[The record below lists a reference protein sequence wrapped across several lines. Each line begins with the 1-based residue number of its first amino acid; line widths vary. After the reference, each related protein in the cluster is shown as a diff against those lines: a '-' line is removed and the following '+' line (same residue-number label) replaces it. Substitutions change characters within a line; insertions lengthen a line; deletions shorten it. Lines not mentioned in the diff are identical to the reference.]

1 MTTRVLNCNVT
12 IGGVN
17 FSAHVTGIGREHF
30 ICRPVGLATIR
41 VDAANAPA
49 CSPGDTVSI
58 LEMGIQRFTGYV
70 ADHGIGHTPAER
82 VIECQDEMKR
92 LVEYQFVDTSLISDG
107 QTITYWIEYFL
118 DHVGVASYDVA
129 TTTRIVPIG
138 IEFRLE
144 NVMEIVRKLCGAMGW
159 QTYADANGTVHVG
172 NFLQA
177 GLETVLSNAVRL
189 STLSSDS
196 WLRNQIIVFGRGGAK
211 GEVIQAVPELGDET
225 RSAVLANPY
234 IPTQADAQ
242 AAAEEMAPYFQTPL
256 NTKEITYEGPEAV
269 VSLLDTVAASD
280 DYCGYVVGLVTGME
294 SSFDASGYV
303 VSLYLNER
311 CPGFWGLWDVYTDHP
326 IYLGLNH
333 TALGSGKGAWK
344 TNDRRRWYNIS
355 LNLAGNELN
364 VNAVAINPFL
374 SGEVWVCTP
383 AGVFKKTW
391 AGTAWSQV
399 SMDDPVNSELAA
411 PAPVEAD
418 IDWLAIE
425 FDIFSPGTIYV
436 LGATS
441 NRAWVF
447 KTTSGGLAWSSYQVR
462 RYT

>member
-1 MTTRVLNCNVT
+1 MTTRSLNCNVT

-17 FSAHVTGIGREHF
+17 FSAHVTSIEREHF

-41 VDAANAPA
+41 ADAENAPA
-49 CSPGDTVSI
+49 CNPGDTVSI

-70 ADHGIGHTPAER
+70 ADDGISHAPAEWT
-82 VIECQDEMKR
+82 IECQDEMKR
-92 LVEYQFVDTSLISDG
+92 LVEYNFVHEGLVSNG

-118 DHVGVASYDVA
+118 DLVGVASHDVA
-129 TTTRIVPIG
+129 VTTRVVPTG

-144 NVMEIVRKLCGAMGW
+144 SVMEIIRKLCNAMGW
-159 QTYADANGTVHVG
+159 QMYADANGTVHVG
-172 NFLQA
+172 NFLQT
-177 GLETVLSNAVRL
+177 GLETLLTNKVRVSAL
-189 STLSSDS
+189 LSDS

-211 GEVIQAVPELGDET
+211 GEVIQTIPELGDET
-225 RSAVLANPY
+225 RSAVLASPY

-242 AAAEEMAPYFQTPL
+242 AAAEDMASYFLTPL
-256 NTKEITYEGPEAV
+256 DTKEITYEGPEMV
-269 VSLLDTVAASD
+269 TSLLDTVAVND
-280 DYCGYVVGLVTGME
+280 DYCGYVMGLVTGIE
-294 SSFDASGYV
+294 SSFDASGYL

-311 CPGFWGLWDVYTDHP
+311 CPGFWGLWDVRVAL

-333 TALGSGKGAWK
+333 TALGSGKGVWK
-344 TNDRRRWYNIS
+344 TNDYKRWYNIS
-355 LNLAGNELN
+355 FNLAGNELN
-364 VNAVAINPFL
+364 VNAVGINPFTN
-374 SGEVWVCTP
+374 EVWIGTP
-383 AGVFKKTW
+383 AGVFKKTQVGATW
-391 AGTAWSQV
+391 VQV
-399 SMDDPVNSELAA
+399 SMDDPTNSECAS

-425 FDIFSPGTIYV
+425 FDIFSAGTIYV

-447 KTTSGGLAWSSYQVR
+447 KTATGGLSWSSYQIR

>member
-12 IGGVN
+12 IGGVD
-17 FSAHVTGIGREHF
+17 FSAHVTNIGREHF

-41 VDAANAPA
+41 ADAENAPA
-49 CSPGDTVSI
+49 CSPGDAVSI
-58 LEMGIQRFTGYV
+58 LEMGVQRFTGYV
-70 ADHGIGHTPAER
+70 ADHGISHAPAER
-82 VIECQDEMKR
+82 IIECQDEMKR
-92 LVEYQFVDTSLISDG
+92 LVEYQFVDTSFISNG

-118 DHVGVASYDVA
+118 DLVGVASHDVA
-129 TTTRIVPIG
+129 ITTQAVPTG

-144 NVMEIVRKLCGAMGW
+144 SVMEIVRKLCNVKGW
-159 QTYADANGTVHVG
+159 QMYADANGTVHIG
-172 NFLQA
+172 DFLQL
-177 GLETVLSNAVRL
+177 GLETLLINKVRVSAL
-189 STLSSDS
+189 LSDS
-196 WLRNQIIVFGRGGAK
+196 WLRNHIVVFGQGGAK
-211 GEVIQAVPELGDET
+211 GEVIQAIPELGDET

-242 AAAEEMAPYFQTPL
+242 TAAEDMAPYFQTPL
-256 NTKEITYEGPEAV
+256 DTKEITYEGPEIV
-269 VSLLDTVAASD
+269 TSLLDTVAVND
-280 DYCGYVVGLVTGME
+280 DYCGYVMGLVTGVE
-294 SSFDASGYV
+294 SSFDVNGYL

-311 CPGFWGLWDVYTDHP
+311 CPGFWGVWQVGEGRP

-333 TALGSGKGAWK
+333 TALGSGKGVWK
-344 TNDRRRWYNIS
+344 TKDYKQWSNVS
-355 LNLAGNELN
+355 FNLAGNELN
-364 VNAVAINPFL
+364 VNAVTINPFIG
-374 SGEVWVCTP
+374 GEVWVCTP
-383 AGVFKKTW
+383 AGVFKKTSTTW
-391 AGTAWSQV
+391 VQV
-399 SMDDPVNSELAA
+399 SMDDPTNSELAS

-447 KTTSGGLAWSSYQVR
+447 KTATGGLSWSSYQIR